1 MDMKT
6 FGILA
11 GYCEREGLKMAV
23 PVNEEFK
30 ETEWIPVE
38 KELPIP
44 YEIVA
49 VTLQDQRGVRLWT
62 RAYVNDDGQWRR
74 DFDNINELPGVLAWK
89 RILPWLDAV
98 NAEKGE

>member
-1 MDMKT
+1 MT
-6 FGILA
+6 Q
-11 GYCEREGLKMAV
+11 Y
-23 PVNEEFK
+23 EFK

-62 RAYVNDDGQWRR
+62 RAYINDDGQWRR